1 MNHLLVKKSA
11 NVKTGPIPVTYADRK
26 TCPPSCPH
34 FEDDCYAEGFHTRL
48 AWNRAPTHGK
58 PIEGLAEFIRSMD
71 HGQLWRMNVAGDLPG
86 KGETVDAY
94 ELGQIVK
101 ANQGRRGF
109 TYTHK
114 KTPDALKW
122 VRHANAFGLTINLSA
137 DDAAEADTLA
147 DTQAGPVVCIVPM
160 DTPAKS
166 TTPAGRTIVVCPA
179 QLRDEVTCSTCQLCQ
194 RADRKTIVGFLAHG
208 NKAKITDARARRTIP
223 IRAA

>member
-1 MNHLLVKKSA
+1 MKHLLVKKSA

-34 FEDDCYAEGFHTRL
+34 YEDDCYGEGFHTRL
-48 AWNRAPTHGK
+48 AWDRAPTHGK
-58 PIEGLAEFIRSMD
+58 AIDGLAAFIRAMD
-71 HGQLWRMNVAGDLPG
+71 PGQVWRMNVAGDLPG

-94 ELGQIVK
+94 ELGEIVK

-109 TYTHK
+109 TYSHK
-114 KTPDALKW
+114 KSPDALKW
-122 VRHANAFGLTINLSA
+122 IRHANAFGFTVNLSA
-137 DDAAEADTLA
+137 DDAGEADALA

-166 TTPAGRTIVVCPA
+166 TTPAGRTIIVCPA
-179 QLRDEVTCSTCQLCQ
+179 QLRDDVTCATCQLCQ

-208 NKAKITDARARRTIP
+208 NKAKTTDARARRVIP
-223 IRAA
+223 ILAA